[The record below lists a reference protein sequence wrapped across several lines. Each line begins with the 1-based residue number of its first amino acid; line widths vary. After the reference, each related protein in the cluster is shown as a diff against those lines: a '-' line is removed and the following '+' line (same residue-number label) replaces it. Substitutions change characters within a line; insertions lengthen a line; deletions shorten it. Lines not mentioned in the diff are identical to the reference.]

1 MYLIGYNLYFKI
13 KNKMSVT
20 AIEALEKRKEKKI
33 MIVSS

>member
-33 MIVSS
+33 MIVTS